1 MPHTV
6 FCPTKLIFSDDAAA
20 DLARELTPQGP
31 GPVFVVTDAGIVSA
45 GILAGLM
52 PGLGA
57 GDRPVEVFSDVPG
70 NPGVATVAAALSR
83 AQATSPAALVAIGGG
98 SAIDVAKAVS
108 VLLTHGGASWEDLQA
123 GRAALKRPGVP
134 LIAVPTTAGTGSEVS
149 HVAVI
154 GATDGFKKGVVHAA
168 LFPTAAIVDAGL
180 ALSLPPKLTAA
191 TGMDAF
197 VHAIEAYL
205 GRRANPSMDL
215 WALGAMRA
223 IVTALPAAVA
233 SPAAVAGPSP
243 VAEPVEA
250 SGRPST
256 RSGHVLAARREMAQ
270 AAAWAGTAM
279 DQAGLGLCHALCG
292 PLSAHHEVHHG
303 LGNAVLLPAVLAFNA
318 PAIPAHR
325 WAEMR
330 RALGLPEGAGPE
342 ATAAWTAEFLRGLG
356 LPTRL
361 RELGIDGATFPA
373 IAAEATRMAM
383 IGNNVRPA
391 GEADCLGVL
400 AAAL

>member
-20 DLARELTPQGP
+20 DLKREIGLQGP

-45 GILAGLM
+45 GILARLM

-57 GDRPVEVFSDVPG
+57 GDRSVEVFSDVPG
-70 NPGVATVAAALSR
+70 NPGVATVAAALAA
-83 AQATSPAALVAIGGG
+83 AQTVVPAALVAVGGG
-98 SAIDVAKAVS
+98 SAIDVGKAVS

-123 GRAALKRPGVP
+123 GRAALRRPGVP
-134 LIAVPTTAGTGSEVS
+134 LLAVPTTAGTGSEVS

-168 LFPTAAIVDAGL
+168 LFPTAAIIDAGL

-205 GRRANPSMDL
+205 GRRANPSMDRF
-215 WALGAMRA
+215 ALGAMRA
-223 IVTALPAAVA
+223 IVAALPAAV
-233 SPAAVAGPSP
+233 SNGQN
-243 VAEPVEA
+243 
-250 SGRPST
+250 
-256 RSGHVLAARREMAQ
+256 LAARREVAQ
-270 AAAWAGTAM
+270 AAAWAGMAM

-318 PAIPAHR
+318 AAIPAHR

-330 RALGLPEGAGPE
+330 RALALPHDTGPE
-342 ATAAWTAEFLRGLG
+342 TMAAWTTEFLRGLG

-391 GEADCLGVL
+391 GEADCLAVL